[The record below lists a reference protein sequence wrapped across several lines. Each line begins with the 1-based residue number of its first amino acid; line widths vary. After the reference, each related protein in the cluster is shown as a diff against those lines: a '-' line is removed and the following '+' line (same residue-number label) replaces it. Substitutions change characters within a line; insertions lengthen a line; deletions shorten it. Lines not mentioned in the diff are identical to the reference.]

1 MSESEMELSEGS
13 VDGGSEAADDRE
25 YYEGVHEDCEAEAAE
40 RAPDPDF
47 FPFACLTPDL
57 VDKMLN
63 ESIERLTDACQ
74 VTPSLAKV
82 HILCFYFFFCWCVCV
97 CVLIL

>member
-1 MSESEMELSEGS
+1 M
-13 VDGGSEAADDRE
+13 DGGSEAADERE
-25 YYEGVHEDCEAEAAE
+25 YYEGVQEDCEAEAAD

-47 FPFACLTPDL
+47 FPYSCLTPDL

-82 HILCFYFFFCWCVCV
+82 RCFFVCRLCSDVLWWMCVFARS
-97 CVLIL
+97 